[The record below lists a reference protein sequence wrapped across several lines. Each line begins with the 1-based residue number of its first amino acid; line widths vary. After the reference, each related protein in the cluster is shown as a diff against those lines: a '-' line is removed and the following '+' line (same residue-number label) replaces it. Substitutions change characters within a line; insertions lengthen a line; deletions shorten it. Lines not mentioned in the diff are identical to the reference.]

1 MGSERRYIDNLK
13 IEDIP
18 WNRMVSAYGT
28 AKDCPEYFKVLDSL
42 QNIDEMNETLDNI
55 MSEIEHQSTFFSPA
69 PFALVF
75 LVRILEKAKN
85 TNTPEAEW
93 LINTINKRFGYFLEL
108 CDENIYSE
116 YNEAFQPLPN
126 ISDLLDEKYLLPK
139 NYTEDDLEEYYEN
152 FMPDDCFY
160 SLYYYSKKVISGK

>member
-1 MGSERRYIDNLK
+1 MDKEYIDNLK

-18 WNRMVSAYGT
+18 WNRMVTAYCT
-28 AKDCPEYFKVLDSL
+28 AEKFPEYFKVLDSL
-42 QNIDEMNETLDNI
+42 QNIDEMNDALDNI
-55 MSEIEHQSTFFSPA
+55 MSEIEHQSTFFSPT

-85 TNTPEAEW
+85 SDTPEAEW
-93 LINTINKRFGYFLEL
+93 LINKINKHFGYFLEL
-108 CDENIYSE
+108 CDENIDSE

-126 ISDLLDEKYLLPK
+126 ISDLLDEKYLLPE
-139 NYTEDDLEEYYEN
+139 NYTEEDLEEYCEN
-152 FMPDDCFY
+152 FMCDDYFY